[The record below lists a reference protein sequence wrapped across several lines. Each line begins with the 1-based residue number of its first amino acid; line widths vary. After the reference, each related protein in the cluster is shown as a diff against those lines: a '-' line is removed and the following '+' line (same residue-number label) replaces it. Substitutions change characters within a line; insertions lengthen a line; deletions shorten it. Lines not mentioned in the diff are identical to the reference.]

1 MGKDFEQEGTQG
13 EIHHRDTEAR
23 SQPRKLSGQ
32 VCAWKSFRTGTM
44 GKREMECWSH
54 GVLRGQGMANWPQK
68 NAENTKGMSLTAKG
82 REIGEFLMVKQN
94 QPDSTSTDRTN

>member
-1 MGKDFEQEGTQG
+1 MGKDIEREATEGTEG
-13 EIHHRDTEAR
+13 DIHHRVTEAR

-54 GVLRGQGMANWPQK
+54 GVLRGQGMANWPRK
-68 NAENTKGMSLTAKG
+68 DAENTKGDKEGNLTTK
-82 REIGEFLMVKQN
+82 
-94 QPDSTSTDRTN
+94 